1 MSNDLIIEV
10 DENNKQIGLRSRG
23 EFYEGKHIHRGVH
36 LMLSNSK
43 REIAIMKRSSNKR
56 WYPNLYTF
64 TVSGTVDNETNEE
77 CIKRE
82 IKEEIG
88 LDIKPLELFT
98 FRHKDSCDD
107 AFATLYFASS
117 DDDLTPD
124 KDEISQV
131 DWVSLVWL
139 KEDIKNNPQKYT
151 NTMLEGMK
159 IYWDKYETNLPEVSQ
174 GQSLRVR

>member
-1 MSNDLIIEV
+1 MIDDLIIEV
-10 DENNKQIGLRSRG
+10 DENNNQIGLRSRR

-36 LMLSNSK
+36 LMLFNSK
-43 REIAIMKRSSNKR
+43 NEIAIMKRSSNKR

-64 TVSGTVDNETNEE
+64 TVSGTVDNETNEK
-77 CIKRE
+77 CIERE

-88 LDIKPLELFT
+88 LDIKPIELFT
-98 FRHKDSCDD
+98 FRHKDNYDD

-117 DDDLTPD
+117 DKDLIPD
-124 KDEISQV
+124 KEEISQV

-139 KEDIKNNPQKYT
+139 KEDIKNNPVKYT

-159 IYWDKYETNLPEVSQ
+159 VYWEKYGINLP
-174 GQSLRVR
+174 L